1 MDSKFFRKPTIQI
14 LKFCLCSSSP
24 TVLASFFGGDEW
36 KLSAVIP
43 EDYNKAVPPGLA
55 LGNETTE
62 TTVSIAIDSMDS
74 ITEKTMVLYYVTF
87 LATVPTCSPRI
98 LFDALCSKTHYFCT
112 TVLQVRHVLLPP
124 LEGSKVSRNDYM
136 QHLPHQFFSAVHE

>member
-1 MDSKFFRKPTIQI
+1 MF
-14 LKFCLCSSSP
+14 
-24 TVLASFFGGDEW
+24 ASFFGGDEW

-87 LATVPTCSPRI
+87 LATVPTCCSPRI
-98 LFDALCSKTHYFCT
+98 LFYFLCSKTRFF
-112 TVLQVRHVLLPP
+112 VLQSFRCGMYFYLRWKDPRLVETITCNTYPISSSP
-124 LEGSKVSRNDYM
+124 LCTSEISL
-136 QHLPHQFFSAVHE
+136 HFSPG

>member
-1 MDSKFFRKPTIQI
+1 MF
-14 LKFCLCSSSP
+14 
-24 TVLASFFGGDEW
+24 ASFFGGDEW
-36 KLSAVIP
+36 KLSAIIP

-87 LATVPTCSPRI
+87 LATVPTGYLLLPSNFI
-98 LFDALCSKTHYFCT
+98 LFFFAVKHSIF
-112 TVLQVRHVLLPP
+112 VLQSFRCGMYFYLRWKDP
-124 LEGSKVSRNDYM
+124 R
-136 QHLPHQFFSAVHE
+136 